1 MTSIISGYLNHQ
13 PVPTD
18 RKQNALTKR
27 FIFPVLTDLHDMLM
41 DLRRELDPVL
51 ARQYPLNKNIPY
63 PVGRCEEITTA
74 VRQHLLK
81 RIATP
86 TTRAERALHAF
97 RRQGGLIR
105 PVWGALRERY
115 FQNATQIGSLY
126 VDAANDTVNITKPKV
141 EIMPMTES
149 GLEAIRDI
157 SHFCDIAK
165 LYWKAETYANLVA
178 PSLAPLLPMAVL
190 NKVSEPQLL
199 SACPYMTALALH
211 NHFRDAESW
220 LETAPAMDIAAQAPL
235 LERVPIDLRPRAGAD
250 PRELAIDACREARR
264 EKRYL
269 DPEWKQALL
278 KDLARINS
286 PRLET
291 GDKVQMA

>member
-1 MTSIISGYLNHQ
+1 
-13 PVPTD
+13 
-18 RKQNALTKR
+18 
-27 FIFPVLTDLHDMLM
+27 
-41 DLRRELDPVL
+41 
-51 ARQYPLNKNIPY
+51 
-63 PVGRCEEITTA
+63 
-74 VRQHLLK
+74 
-81 RIATP
+81 
-86 TTRAERALHAF
+86 
-97 RRQGGLIR
+97 
-105 PVWGALRERY
+105 
-115 FQNATQIGSLY
+115 
-126 VDAANDTVNITKPKV
+126 
-141 EIMPMTES
+141 MPMTES